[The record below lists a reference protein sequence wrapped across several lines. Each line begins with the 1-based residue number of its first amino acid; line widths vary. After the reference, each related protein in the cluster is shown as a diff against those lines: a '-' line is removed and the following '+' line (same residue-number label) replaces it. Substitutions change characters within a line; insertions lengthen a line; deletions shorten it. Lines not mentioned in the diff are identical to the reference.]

1 MYRLTKRG
9 RPRSANILS
18 YIKFYTDGFG
28 HDVTSADSPK
38 IEGIEENRPLRVGEI
53 CQNQAT
59 IELAMFFVYVI
70 AGSIG
75 FQRVVVPVIGA
86 V

>member
-1 MYRLTKRG
+1 M
-9 RPRSANILS
+9 LS

-59 IELAMFFVYVI
+59 IELAMFFCLRHRGFDRVSTGCR
-70 AGSIG
+70 AGD
-75 FQRVVVPVIGA
+75 RVGPEGGRR
-86 V
+86 